1 MEGTEHHAE
10 FRDLSDR
17 LARLEERGISRDD
30 RMERMEVTLVRLANQ
45 VEGMANDLRDAKT
58 GLRVGMWISS
68 TVVPAIAA
76 AVGWFA
82 HVLWPMR

>member
-1 MEGTEHHAE
+1 MDAIDNLTE

-17 LARLEERGISRDD
+17 LARLEERGTSRDERMA
-30 RMERMEVTLVRLANQ
+30 RMETTLVRLANQ
-45 VEGMANDLRDAKT
+45 VEAMSNDLRDAKT
-58 GLRVGMWISS
+58 GLRIGLWFTS

-76 AVGWFA
+76 AIGWFA